1 MAEPS
6 VQGCIYSVFRREIPV
21 RAFPEPIFSK
31 TPEFVLG
38 FFYGA
43 PGMARSALT
52 ALFRCRWCW
61 PDDLGVQVPYG
72 PGKGNH

>member
-6 VQGCIYSVFRREIPV
+6 GQGCIYSVFRREIPV

-38 FFYGA
+38 FFYACILVHG
-43 PGMARSALT
+43 
-52 ALFRCRWCW
+52 
-61 PDDLGVQVPYG
+61 
-72 PGKGNH
+72 